1 MKQTVHAHDFR
12 NAFQAIRPD
21 NFSYEGLG
29 VLFDCLE
36 SFEEETGE
44 EVELDVIGICCEWAE
59 STVDEFIRDY
69 CLEEETEDMS
79 EEAKREF
86 VLGHIEYHS
95 FCCGETDNGSIVYR
109 QF

>member
-1 MKQTVHAHDFR
+1 MKQTINFYDFR
-12 NAFQAIRPD
+12 DAFKKIRPD
-21 NFSYEGLG
+21 NFSNDGLI
-29 VLFDCLE
+29 VLFDYLE
-36 SFEEETGE
+36 EYEEECGIE
-44 EVELDVIGICCEWAE
+44 LELDVIGICCEWAE
-59 STVDEFIRDY
+59 STVEEFIRDY